1 MKGDKGR
8 FLVVSN
14 RLPIT
19 LTHGEN
25 DKWEG
30 NASSGG
36 LVNALNP
43 VLKNRGGFWIGWPGM
58 AAEIKLSQLREIL
71 GPLSKKVGYRLM
83 PVLLTEKDMEEYY
96 YGFSN
101 SAIWPLFHDFQGRC
115 DFTPEY
121 WDGYMRAN
129 EKFAKVVHGHSTEKD
144 FIWVND
150 YHLIPLASLLR
161 EKNPALISSFFLHIP
176 FPSPDVFMKLPWREE
191 IMRQLTYYSL
201 VCFQTLRDRK
211 NFIDTLRLFNPDSIV
226 YGRGHVVKV
235 NTGERTFMAGSMP
248 ISIDYKYYA
257 TLSSTSTVVKRARK
271 IREEIHGD
279 QLTVGVDRLDYSKG
293 IPQKLKGFER
303 CLELHPEL
311 REKITLFQLV
321 IPSRDTITE
330 YKELKMEIELLIS
343 EINGKYSTTRWVP
356 IIWRHG
362 SLSETELYAVYRAA
376 DIAIVTSLKDGMNLV
391 SKEYCAS
398 KGREGGV
405 LILSEFAGAAIQLS
419 RGALLVNPYDI
430 NDIADAI
437 YEAFTM
443 DEKDKKSRMKNMRE
457 AVRRQDVFWW
467 VDNFLRAAAGKKL
480 EDFPEQDL
488 PSLWPGLRRISKKHY
503 ADTVL

>member
-1 MKGDKGR
+1 
-8 FLVVSN
+8 
-14 RLPIT
+14 
-19 LTHGEN
+19 
-25 DKWEG
+25 
-30 NASSGG
+30 
-36 LVNALNP
+36 
-43 VLKNRGGFWIGWPGM
+43 
-58 AAEIKLSQLREIL
+58 
-71 GPLSKKVGYRLM
+71 
-83 PVLLTEKDMEEYY
+83 
-96 YGFSN
+96 
-101 SAIWPLFHDFQGRC
+101 
-115 DFTPEY
+115 
-121 WDGYMRAN
+121 
-129 EKFAKVVHGHSTEKD
+129 
-144 FIWVND
+144 
-150 YHLIPLASLLR
+150 
-161 EKNPALISSFFLHIP
+161 
-176 FPSPDVFMKLPWREE
+176 
-191 IMRQLTYYSL
+191 
-201 VCFQTLRDRK
+201 
-211 NFIDTLRLFNPDSIV
+211 
-226 YGRGHVVKV
+226 
-235 NTGERTFMAGSMP
+235 
-248 ISIDYKYYA
+248 
-257 TLSSTSTVVKRARK
+257 
-271 IREEIHGD
+271 
-279 QLTVGVDRLDYSKG
+279 
-293 IPQKLKGFER
+293 
-303 CLELHPEL
+303 
-311 REKITLFQLV
+311 
-321 IPSRDTITE
+321 
-330 YKELKMEIELLIS
+330 MEIELLIS